1 MTELFPDAQCGIG
14 PPTDDGFFYDFL
26 VAKPF
31 TPEDLVAIEKKMA
44 HIVKQNRPIEKKLA
58 PQGRGAR
65 AVREEG
71 PDPEVRADRGEVR
84 RPRPVL
90 HDGRVH
96 RTSASGR
103 TSPSTKDIK
112 AFKLKAEPA
121 AAYWKGKEGNPSM
134 QRIYGYAF
142 LTKEELDQ
150 HLFRIEE
157 AKRRDHRKLG
167 RELDL
172 FSIPDETGAGLVLW
186 HPKGGFVRKQIED
199 YWRDEHLAGGYDLV
213 YSPHIARLDL
223 WKTSGHTEYYKANMY
238 SPIEIENVEY
248 QLKPMNCP
256 FHLTIYKSRLRS
268 YRDLPYR
275 WAELGTVYRFERSG
289 VLHGLMRVRGF
300 TQDDAHI
307 FCRPDQLEDEIL
319 RVLDFV
325 TNILRTFGFD
335 RYDIYLST
343 KPEKASGSDEQWE
356 VATAALRKALESR
369 GLPYVVDPGEGVFY
383 GPKIDIKIKDALDRS
398 WQCST
403 IQVDFHNPTQF
414 ELEYIAEDGKAHQPV
429 MVHRALL
436 GSLERFFGV
445 LVEHYAGAFP
455 LWLAPVQA
463 VVIPV
468 SEKQQAYAP
477 RSGRGAARAGR
488 ARPGGRPQREAG
500 LQDPRGPGAEGPL
513 HAGGGG
519 QGSRGEERL
528 RAPPPG
534 GRPRTAGRGVVRG
547 TRRPPL
553 GGARDPG
560 RGARAERRRCLID
573 SKTVRINDRIR
584 AKEVRVIDEDGSQL
598 GIMPP
603 GQALMLAEEKGLDLV
618 EIAATA
624 TPPVCRIMNSGK
636 FFYQQG
642 KREAEAR
649 KHQRHIKIKEVKFR
663 PKIDEHD
670 FAVQAAQR
678 RALPRWTAT
687 R

>member
-1 MTELFPDAQCGIG
+1 MSSQNPVEPVDTTGPSGESKPADSPIEIYRHSSAHLLAAAVTELFPEAQCGIG

-31 TPEDLVAIEKKMA
+31 TPEDVVAIEKKMA
-44 HIVKQNRPIEKKLA
+44 HIVKQNRPIERTLLPKAEALELFAKKGQTLKCELVQEKSGDPVQCYTMGEFVDFCLGPHLA
-58 PQGRGAR
+58 
-65 AVREEG
+65 
-71 PDPEVRADRGEVR
+71 
-84 RPRPVL
+84 
-90 HDGRVH
+90 
-96 RTSASGR
+96 
-103 TSPSTKDIK
+103 STKQIK
-112 AFKLKAEPA
+112 AFKLKPEPSQS
-121 AAYWKGKEGNPSM
+121 YWKGKEGNPAM

-172 FSIPDETGAGLVLW
+172 FSIQDETGAGLVLW
-186 HPKGGFVRKQIED
+186 HPKGGFIRKQIED

-319 RVLDFV
+319 RVLDF
-325 TNILRTFGFD
+325 TTSILRTFGFD

-343 KPEKASGSDEQWE
+343 KPEKASGSDEQWA
-356 VATAALRKALESR
+356 VATEALRKALESR

-414 ELEYIAEDGKAHQPV
+414 KLGYIAEDGKEHQPV

-445 LVEHYAGAFP
+445 LVEHHAGAFP

-463 VVIPV
+463 VLVPVTEKHRDYAHAVAQQLRGQGLRVQVDDRNEKLGYKIREAQVQKIPYMLV
-468 SEKQQAYAP
+468 VGDKEVEARVVAVRHRQA
-477 RSGRGAARAGR
+477 GDLGAQDVAAFGSRVARLAAER
-488 ARPGGRPQREAG
+488 AIREEVPQSPGGV
-500 LQDPRGPGAEGPL
+500 
-513 HAGGGG
+513 
-519 QGSRGEERL
+519 S
-528 RAPPPG
+528 
-534 GRPRTAGRGVVRG
+534 
-547 TRRPPL
+547 
-553 GGARDPG
+553 
-560 RGARAERRRCLID
+560 
-573 SKTVRINDRIR
+573 
-584 AKEVRVIDEDGSQL
+584 
-598 GIMPP
+598 
-603 GQALMLAEEKGLDLV
+603 
-618 EIAATA
+618 
-624 TPPVCRIMNSGK
+624 
-636 FFYQQG
+636 
-642 KREAEAR
+642 
-649 KHQRHIKIKEVKFR
+649 
-663 PKIDEHD
+663 
-670 FAVQAAQR
+670 
-678 RALPRWTAT
+678 
-687 R
+687 

>member
-1 MTELFPDAQCGIG
+1 MSSQSPVEPVDTTGPSGESKPADSPIEIYRHSCAHLLAAAVTELFPEAQCGIG
-14 PPTDDGFFYDFL
+14 PPTEDGFFYDFL

-44 HIVKQNRPIEKKLA
+44 HIVKQNRPIEKKLLPKPEA
-58 PQGRGAR
+58 LELFAKKGQTLKCQLIEEKSGDPVQCYAMGEFVDFCLGPHLAST
-65 AVREEG
+65 RE
-71 PDPEVRADRGEVR
+71 
-84 RPRPVL
+84 L
-90 HDGRVH
+90 
-96 RTSASGR
+96 
-103 TSPSTKDIK
+103 K
-112 AFKLKAEPA
+112 AFKLKAEPSQS
-121 AAYWKGKEGNPSM
+121 YWKGKEGNPAM

-142 LTKEELDQ
+142 PTKEALDE

-172 FSIPDETGAGLVLW
+172 FSIQDETGAGLVLW

-307 FCRPDQLEDEIL
+307 FCRPDQLEAEIL

-343 KPEKASGSDEQWE
+343 KPEKASGSDEQWV
-356 VATAALRKALESR
+356 VATDALRNALESR
-369 GLPYVVDPGEGVFY
+369 GLQYQVDPGEGVFY

-414 ELEYIAEDGKAHQPV
+414 KLEYIGEDGKAHQPV

-463 VVIPV
+463 IVVPV
-468 SEKQQAYAP
+468 AERHQEYAREVAAELRGHGLRVSVDDRNEKLGYKI
-477 RSGRGAARAGR
+477 
-488 ARPGGRPQREAG
+488 REA
-500 LQDPRGPGAEGPL
+500 QVQKIPYMA
-513 HAGGGG
+513 
-519 QGSRGEERL
+519 
-528 RAPPPG
+528 
-534 GRPRTAGRGVVRG
+534 VVG
-547 TRRPPL
+547 
-553 GGARDPG
+553 D
-560 RGARAERRRCLID
+560 
-573 SKTVRINDRIR
+573 
-584 AKEVRVIDEDGSQL
+584 KEV
-598 GIMPP
+598 
-603 GQALMLAEEKGLDLV
+603 
-618 EIAATA
+618 
-624 TPPVCRIMNSGK
+624 
-636 FFYQQG
+636 
-642 KREAEAR
+642 EAR
-649 KHQRHIKIKEVKFR
+649 KLAVRHRHAGDLGAQDVAAFGSRVARLAAERSVREEV
-663 PKIDEHD
+663 PQSPGG
-670 FAVQAAQR
+670 VS
-678 RALPRWTAT
+678 
-687 R
+687 